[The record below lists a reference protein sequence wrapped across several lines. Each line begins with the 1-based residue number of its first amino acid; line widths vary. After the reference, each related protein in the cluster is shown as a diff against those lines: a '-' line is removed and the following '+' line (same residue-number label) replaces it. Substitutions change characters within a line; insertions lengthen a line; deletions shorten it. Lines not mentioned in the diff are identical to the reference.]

1 MIWFSEKCYVWEKF
15 KGIFLA
21 ATMAMLCEYLVLLS
35 DEIIIGNIWGELAI
49 SGVALA
55 TPFFSVIVF
64 VSYMIAGGTGVLM
77 SAADGRGDRP
87 LSDRYISQAIQLT
100 AISSVVLFALYITAG
115 PTILRLLGSDEAVIS
130 YAQQY
135 FSCLAWL
142 PLVQIFIAVL
152 YTVVLYRGG
161 ETACNI
167 STAGMV
173 VLNISLSVYLGLE
186 MGLAGVSLATVIA
199 NLVGLIPLL
208 WFLTTRQGHIR
219 FTFGFIKKDVI
230 EIFRLS
236 FAESV
241 VFLLIAGQQ
250 FVLNWYLL
258 ANYSV
263 DAVVTCT
270 VVLYLVVLL
279 MTLFE
284 GLCEILIPVVSVYW
298 AENNYI
304 GNLKVLRLL
313 ERVGLAETAIIT
325 VVLLAGADV
334 LPLLFGVRSP
344 ELLADTAAAIRLFVP
359 AVWFFCIVKLY
370 AVYYI
375 CIERISLSVWFSLW
389 QLFAVPVLFTI
400 VGCEAFGLYGGWA
413 GMTLAQIVTWA
424 MLKLYCHRHHP
435 GTAGLSHL
443 SLAALNRQFL
453 RNIPADESHWRDACG
468 EISRLDFLTCLSPAA
483 RQELDDTLSAA
494 DRLIT
499 DFFRRDDMV
508 ELSLLCF
515 DDKIT
520 IILRCHGMKPDSNT
534 TEIHPFTY
542 SPAAGDDRFMATIFT
557 KTKAE
562 N

>member
-1 MIWFSEKCYVWEKF
+1 MTWFSEKCYVWEKF

-35 DEIIIGNIWGELAI
+35 DEVIIGNMWGELAI

-77 SAADGRGDRP
+77 SAADGRGDRA
-87 LSDRYISQAIQLT
+87 LSDRYISQALQLT
-100 AISSVVLFALYITAG
+100 AAAAITLLLLYLTAG
-115 PTILRLLGSDEAVIS
+115 DWIIRLLGTDEAVIS
-130 YAQQY
+130 YALEY

-142 PLVQIFIAVL
+142 PAVQILMAVL
-152 YTVVLYRGG
+152 YTIVLYRGG
-161 ETACNI
+161 ETPCNI
-167 STAGMV
+167 STGVMV
-173 VLNISLSVYLGLE
+173 VLNISLSVYLGLT

-199 NLVGLIPLL
+199 NIVGLIPLL

-219 FTFGFIKKDVI
+219 FTPGLRQKDVA
-230 EIFRLS
+230 EILRLS

-250 FVLNWYLL
+250 FILNWYLM
-258 ANYSV
+258 ARYSV

-298 AENNYI
+298 AEKNYI

-313 ERVGLAETAIIT
+313 ERVGLAESLLIT
-325 VVLLAGADV
+325 LVLLAGADI
-334 LPLLFGVRSP
+334 LPLLFGVRTP
-344 ELLADTAAAIRLFVP
+344 ELLADTALAIRLFVP

-375 CIERISLSVWFSLW
+375 CIERIGLSVWFSLW
-389 QLFAVPVLFTI
+389 QLLVVPVLFTVI
-400 VGCEAFGLYGGWA
+400 GCELSGLNGGWV

-424 MLKLYCHRHHP
+424 MLKWYCHQHYP

-443 SLAALNRQFL
+443 PLAALERQFL
-453 RNIPADESHWRDACG
+453 RNIPARLSDWQTLRR
-468 EISRLDFLTCLSPAA
+468 EIVGLPMTACLSPAA
-483 RQELDDTLSAA
+483 KQGLAEALRSGDELIARGFRPDT
-494 DRLIT
+494 
-499 DFFRRDDMV
+499 MV
-508 ELSLLCF
+508 EVSLLCAE
-515 DDKIT
+515 DSIT
-520 IILRCHGMKPDSNT
+520 LILRCHGTNPAGNPRT
-534 TEIHPFTY
+534 VHQYTY
-542 SPAAGDDRFMATIFT
+542 SPAAGDDRYIANISTASF
-557 KTKAE
+557 
-562 N
+562 